1 MTRVLVTGFEAFGE
15 NDVNPSAL
23 IAEALDGVVLPVSY
37 GRAAGELQRA
47 IGERTPDIVVCFG
60 LAADRAAITVERYAH
75 NFDEAATTDN
85 DGSPGSGSPIDAAGP
100 LALAS
105 TLPVDE
111 IVAALRA
118 DEIPADVSRDAG
130 GYLCNHVLYSLLR
143 SGVQGGFVHLPPLEV
158 LPLELQLRAARTIV
172 AVAST

>member
-1 MTRVLVTGFEAFGE
+1 MTRVLVTGFEPFGE

-23 IAEALDGVVLPVSY
+23 IAEALEGVILPVSY
-37 GRAAGELQRA
+37 ERAADELRRA
-47 IGERTPDIVVCFG
+47 VGERLPDLVVCFG
-60 LAADRAAITVERYAH
+60 LAVDRTAITVERYAH
-75 NFDEAATTDN
+75 NLDEASTTDN
-85 DGSPGSGSPIDAAGP
+85 DGAAGSGSPIDATGP

-118 DEIPADVSRDAG
+118 EEIPADVSRDAG
-130 GYLCNHVLYSLLR
+130 GYLCNHVLYALLR
-143 SGVQGGFVHLPPLEV
+143 SGTRGGFVHLPPLDV
-158 LPLELQLRAARTIV
+158 IPLETQVRAAQTIV